1 MQDIEPGFVRVSGIG
16 RHKPTKHKA
25 ASAQTDR
32 PNAHLKTILRID
44 PPGRRSGAT
53 SSSSFYPSA
62 QATSKEAANVAFT
75 RFESDGTI
83 ILASTPERIDK
94 KAGRRM
100 RKYLL
105 AKPLAAELINSD
117 QKPEELFG
125 DN

>member
-1 MQDIEPGFVRVSGIG
+1 MPVIFAFNHSNSHHRIVHFTQRLVVPGSLRIRQLTNINHLHRLMQDIEPGFVRVSGIG

-75 RFESDGTI
+75 RFESD
-83 ILASTPERIDK
+83 
-94 KAGRRM
+94 
-100 RKYLL
+100 
-105 AKPLAAELINSD
+105 
-117 QKPEELFG
+117 
-125 DN
+125 